1 MLNLIGVGLYNGDIS
16 VRAVDAAAASD
27 FVFADAYTSFMDSNR
42 IAYLSA
48 TLHKKIEV
56 LSRQDM
62 EEESAKL
69 IDLSRKSDVSIL
81 FGGDPLIATTHKILF
96 SQAKKAGVDIRIFH
110 SSSVFSAAIGESGLD
125 FYRFGGVCT
134 IPRWYDNYKPV
145 SFYETI
151 ARNLR
156 NELHSLVLLD
166 YDQKSNSS
174 ISIGEAMHVL
184 DMAEAHY
191 RQGVV
196 NKNKYIFI
204 ISDISMESQKVI
216 FTTLEKA
223 ATLDFKPNVSTIIIP
238 AKMSDIENE
247 VAGLFKEQ

>member
-1 MLNLIGVGLYNGDIS
+1 MLNLIGAGLYNGDIS
-16 VRAVDAAAASD
+16 IRAVDAAVASD
-27 FVFADAYTSFMDSNR
+27 LVFADTYTSFMDGDR
-42 IAYLSA
+42 IAYLSSV
-48 TLHKKIEV
+48 LHKEIKV
-56 LSRQDM
+56 LGRRDM
-62 EEESAKL
+62 EEDSIKL
-69 IDLSRKSDVSIL
+69 IDLATKNNISIL

-96 SQAKKAGVDIRIFH
+96 SQAKKAGVDIHIFH
-110 SSSVFSAAIGESGLD
+110 SASVFSAAIGESGLD

-151 ARNLR
+151 ARNLK

-166 YDQKSNSS
+166 YDQTSNRSMN
-174 ISIGEAMHVL
+174 ILEAMHVL
-184 DMAEAHY
+184 EMAEAHY
-191 RQGVV
+191 KQGIA

-223 ATLDFKPNVSTIIIP
+223 AALDFKSNVSTIIIP
-238 AKMSDIENE
+238 AKMSDIEKE
-247 VAGLFKEQ
+247 VADLFTE